1 LLATVSLILLVFVLG
16 LRHGMDADHL
26 AFIDAQTRYN
36 WRMGSPIARYV
47 GTWFA
52 FGHGSVVVGIAVILG
67 MFVHNFKIPH
77 YLDSI
82 VTWISIVALFFIGT
96 LNLFNLI
103 STKSPEKEFQI
114 SGIKTKFLPKI
125 MRETTN
131 PFFIVLF
138 GGLFALAVDTVSQ
151 TAMWVMLA
159 VNSGGSMP
167 IILGLVFMAGM
178 MLTDTLDSFIVCKML
193 SEQSKLGQVIARFI
207 GWFIIFLAYG
217 VSFYQAFTFFLP
229 APEIDFEILGM
240 ISFLILLLCFFL
252 LIYRGRPKSDV
263 NG

>member
-36 WRMGSPIARYV
+36 WRMGSPIARWV
-47 GTWFA
+47 GTLFA

-67 MFVHNFKIPH
+67 MFVDNFILPH

-82 VTWISIVALFFIGT
+82 VTWISIVFLFFIGT
-96 LNLFNLI
+96 LNLFNLV

-114 SGIKTKFLPKI
+114 SGIKSKFLPKI

-151 TAMWVMLA
+151 TSVWVMLT
-159 VNSGGSMP
+159 VNSGGRMP
-167 IILGLVFMAGM
+167 IILGLVFMGGM
-178 MLTDTLDSFIVCKML
+178 MLIDTLDSFIVYKML
-193 SEQSKLGQVIARFI
+193 SQQSKLGQAMARFI
-207 GWFIIFLAYG
+207 GWFIVFLAYG
-217 VSFYQAFTFFLP
+217 VSLYEAFTFFLP
-229 APEIDFEILGM
+229 APDIDFEILGM
-240 ISFLILLLCFFL
+240 ISFLILLFCFVL
-252 LIYRGRPKSDV
+252 LRYRGRTKSEV
-263 NG
+263 NS